1 MLRTVGTEEIV
12 GLTQKLNPIRIIL
25 TQMEVTFRALD
36 QKAEGN
42 SRHDQ
47 ENVFFFRI
55 SGVYKVSDF
64 FFIIF
69 LCC

>member
-47 ENVFFFRI
+47 ENGILF
-55 SGVYKVSDF
+55 
-64 FFIIF
+64 
-69 LCC
+69 